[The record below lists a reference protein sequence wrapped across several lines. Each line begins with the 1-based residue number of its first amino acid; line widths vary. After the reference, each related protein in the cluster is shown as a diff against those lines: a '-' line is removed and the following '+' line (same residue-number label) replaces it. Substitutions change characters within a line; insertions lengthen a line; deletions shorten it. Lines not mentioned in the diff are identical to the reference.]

1 MARSDYPLLAKE
13 GWAPVLT
20 VTLAL
25 AIAWRVD
32 IFWLLPP
39 LALLALY
46 LILLFRDPQR
56 RSPAEPLG
64 VVCPVDGR
72 VIAIDEVEEGVLN
85 RKAVRITLSVSSLG
99 VYTARSP
106 ISGKVMDLLDHTESA
121 VRDRSRGGLWL
132 RDEAGDD
139 IVVLFS
145 ALFRLGRPIALTR
158 YGERLGQGQRAAY
171 LRFARRAYVY
181 LPINVRLEVQAGQ
194 GVVAGSQLLGY
205 LVRGAAIDGS
215 ADKPAS

>member
-1 MARSDYPLLAKE
+1 MARSDYPFLAKE
-13 GWAPVLT
+13 GWVPVL
-20 VTLAL
+20 VVAM
-25 AIAWRVD
+25 AFAVAWRVESY
-32 IFWLLPP
+32 WLLP
-39 LALLALY
+39 LLGLLGLY
-46 LILLFRDPQR
+46 LVLLFRDPQR

-85 RKAVRITLSVSSLG
+85 RKAIRITLSVSSLG

-139 IVVLFS
+139 VVVLFS
-145 ALFRLGRPIALTR
+145 ALLGFGRPVALTR

-171 LRFARRAYVY
+171 LRLTRKAYVY

-194 GVVAGSQLLGY
+194 GVMAGSELLGY
-205 LVRGAAIDGS
+205 LVRGAAI
-215 ADKPAS
+215 ADSVEKPVS